1 MILLVMFMT
10 LLQLAHEFEYSGEH
24 HFERDPHHAGNSHDA
39 PQFIREG
46 MGMIHNKKSHKVSG
60 AKKSNKRYRS
70 ENNLRVEAEMVDIIL
85 KLIKI
90 L

>member
-10 LLQLAHEFEYSGEH
+10 LLQLAHELEYSGKDH
-24 HFERDPHHAGNSHDA
+24 YERDPHHAGNDA
-39 PQFIREG
+39 PQFVRES

-60 AKKSNKRYRS
+60 AKKSSKRYRS
-70 ENNLRVEAEMVDIIL
+70 DNNLRIEAEMVDIIL